1 MFIPKCVQNNT
12 MGGFAFRCYLP
23 EIVKKRK
30 KTKGGEITEISL
42 ELVDQSKELPD
53 PITTDLA
60 TQLAAGV
67 PLDVVRAKMFGS
79 GSVAGEIIPELSEQD
94 NSNKEENSQQPNLEQ
109 LNSQNPQQTN
119 PNKGE

>member
-1 MFIPKCVQNNT
+1 

-23 EIVKKRK
+23 EIVKKRR
-30 KTKGGEITEISL
+30 KTKNGEITEISL

-67 PLDVVRAKMFGS
+67 PLDVVHAKMFGS
-79 GSVAGEIIPELSEQD
+79 GSVAGEIIPELSLKD
-94 NSNKEENSQQPNLEQ
+94 DTNKGENSQQT
-109 LNSQNPQQTN
+109 NSQQTN
-119 PNKGE
+119 TNKGE